1 MKIWVDADACPAVIR
16 EILFKAAGRAQVQV
30 ILVANRSL
38 AVPRSPY
45 ISCLQV
51 GQGLDVADNEIVSR
65 LEEGDLVVTADIPLA
80 DRVVAK
86 GGVALSPRGELYT
99 AENIGERLSTRDFLD
114 ILRSAGVETGG
125 PAALGPRARQN
136 FANRLDNLITLYIR
150 RQ

>member
-1 MKIWVDADACPAVIR
+1 MP
-16 EILFKAAGRAQVQV
+16 L
-30 ILVANRSL
+30 
-38 AVPRSPY
+38 
-45 ISCLQV
+45 
-51 GQGLDVADNEIVSR
+51 GLMEGAEYQDLGFEM
-65 LEEGDLVVTADIPLA
+65 EEGDLVVTADIPLA

-125 PAALGPRARQN
+125 PAALGPRERQN